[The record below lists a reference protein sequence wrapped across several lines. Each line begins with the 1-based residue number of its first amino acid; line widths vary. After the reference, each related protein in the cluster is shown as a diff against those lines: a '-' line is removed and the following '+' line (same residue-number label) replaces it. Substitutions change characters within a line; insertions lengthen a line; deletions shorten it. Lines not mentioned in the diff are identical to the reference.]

1 VEVCSTNLRSCV
13 IVIDVLDLP
22 GMKCVENVKRSFL
35 AFFWALSKYQNRS
48 KCSSLLASP
57 TCNIQPFL
65 SIGHST
71 DSSTRFLHHMTF
83 YCVYISFS
91 ASVFVIRGKLFRSEH
106 DSQIISGTWCSMWRI
121 TKTRMSFVYSQSMY
135 LPHTFYESSN
145 RLARADIFITQA
157 LSAGGKVLVHC
168 NGTSLL
174 DYPHTAY

>member
-1 VEVCSTNLRSCV
+1 
-13 IVIDVLDLP
+13 
-22 GMKCVENVKRSFL
+22 MKCVENVKRSFL

-65 SIGHST
+65 WIGHST

-91 ASVFVIRGKLFRSEH
+91 ASVFVIRGKRFRSEH
-106 DSQIISGTWCSMWRI
+106 DSQIISGTWCSMWRT

-145 RLARADIFITQA
+145 RLARADRFITQA

-174 DYPHTAY
+174 NDPYTAY